1 MLELEHACQLMPSN
15 TLSYPLMYP
24 GPTGT
29 KLVAIGPPYSDLCL
43 NNKEGKPV
51 AMAMATKYMY
61 TYRREDK
68 T

>member
-1 MLELEHACQLMPSN
+1 
-15 TLSYPLMYP
+15 MYP

-29 KLVAIGPPYSDLCL
+29 KLVAIGPPYSDLCF
-43 NNKEGKPV
+43 NNKEGNPV